1 MTLRGVGKDLGW
13 MKDTFVQDGEV
24 LVNFAK
30 VEDAQPSS
38 RE

>member
-1 MTLRGVGKDLGW
+1 

-30 VEDAQPSS
+30 VEASTSAPDVEKA
-38 RE
+38 